1 MNFIGLG
8 YIFCQCKCI
17 DGVGRKEIN
26 LNMFSDRGKKRKNT
40 ILLYFYPSTSFF
52 DDSVDTV

>member
-26 LNMFSDRGKKRKNT
+26 LNMFSDRGKKKKKYN
-40 ILLYFYPSTSFF
+40 IAIFLSIHFIFWW
-52 DDSVDTV
+52 